1 MFFALF
7 ALLPFFISLP
17 AVDAA
22 TNDWSIPCTRGECY
36 YDMPSADGM
45 ATGSM
50 KIWGSPNAISDITPA
65 AGWAIIGCDKEAME
79 QDIRL
84 VCTKG
89 GECEHLLQNGAEG
102 KLVRLPENCLKT
114 PFARVS
120 RSWVHEDQTLPADVS
135 AKLARRADEIPQV
148 RGLALDTNFTA
159 VDPSKSGDVSIAI
172 QGATV
177 AGENGNATITPPA
190 STPPGRRRSEAG
202 RRRALFS
209 FIEGAF
215 KNFNSFSKDKTI
227 QLPPLKVPRKSVT
240 VFDEKITCGKV
251 QGAIKAD
258 ASLQADALVTVGI
271 AATGTI
277 IPPKFSAFGIFAQMN
292 GEIDGTLSLD
302 GSVSGSIDIVD
313 KVIVAPIGI
322 PGLNFPGILTVG
334 PSFKVVAEG
343 KANMELGMKLDLPFN
358 YKMNDVK
365 LFFPP
370 SAAQKSVSPIEP
382 AQSPLTLS
390 ADATVAGK
398 VDLEAHII
406 PQLDIGITAL
416 GGTAK
421 ANIFLN
427 LDASAKVG
435 LKLNGNA
442 KAAVTTAKPKKRAEF
457 NQLAARQAATAASAG
472 VEGCV
477 DITAGLSVDAGVDA
491 NFFGLFDPTT
501 KLNLFSKQFEL
512 FSKCFG
518 AATKREYSEVPQYLH
533 KRALTCT
540 RTSDP
545 ASIVSVVKE
554 IAVQIKAKAGSA
566 PPAKIV

>member
-1 MFFALF
+1 MFSALF
-7 ALLPFFISLP
+7 VLLPFFISLP

-65 AGWAIIGCDKEAME
+65 AGWTIIGCDKEAME

-89 GECEHLLQNGAEG
+89 GDCEHLLQNGAEG

-135 AKLARRADEIPQV
+135 AKLTRRADEIPQV

-159 VDPSKSGDVSIAI
+159 VDPSKSGNVSIAI

-190 STPPGRRRSEAG
+190 PNPPGRRRSEAVH
-202 RRRALFS
+202 RRALLS
-209 FIEGAF
+209 FIEDAF
-215 KNFNSFSKDKTI
+215 KNFNSFSSDKTI
-227 QLPPLKVPRKSVT
+227 QLPPLKVPKKSVT
-240 VFDEKITCGKV
+240 IFDEKITCGKV
-251 QGAIKAD
+251 QGSIKAD

-277 IPPKFSAFGIFAQMN
+277 IPPKFDAFGIFAQMN

-302 GSVSGSIDIVD
+302 GSVSGSITIAD
-313 KVIVAPIGI
+313 KVIVAPVGI

-334 PSFKVVAEG
+334 PSFKVIAEG

-358 YKMNDVK
+358 YKMNNVK

-370 SAAQKSVSPIEP
+370 SAAQKSVGPIEP

-390 ADATVAGK
+390 ADVTVAGK
-398 VDLEAHII
+398 VDLEAHMI
-406 PQLDIGITAL
+406 PQLDIGVTAL

-421 ANIFLN
+421 ATIFLN
-427 LDASAKVG
+427 LDASAEVAM
-435 LKLNGNA
+435 KLNGNA
-442 KAAVTTAKPKKRAEF
+442 KATVTTAKPKRAEI
-457 NQLAARQAATAASAG
+457 NKLAARQTVSAASARI
-472 VEGCV
+472 EGCV
-477 DITAGLSVDAGVDA
+477 DINAGLSVDAGVDA

-501 KLNLFSKQFEL
+501 KLNIFSKRFEL

-518 AATKREYSEVPQYLH
+518 AATKREFSEVPKYLH

-554 IAVQIKAKAGSA
+554 IAAQIKAKAGSA
-566 PPAKIV
+566 PPATIA